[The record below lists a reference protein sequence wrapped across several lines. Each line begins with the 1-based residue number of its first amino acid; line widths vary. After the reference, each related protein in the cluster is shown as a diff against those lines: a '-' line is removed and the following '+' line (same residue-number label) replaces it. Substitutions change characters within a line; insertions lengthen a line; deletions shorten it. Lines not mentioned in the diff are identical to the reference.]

1 MKQIINALA
10 SIAGYFRHSSFFLLV
25 FLVLSLSSCFRQYY
39 QTNTVHATDSAAMS
53 NLRKE
58 SKHFIVHTPSGPFG
72 LKVVKLSSENIS
84 GEKDFLNPNNDRLL
98 NPLGE
103 RKNPMSRA
111 EKKVCTTEV
120 HLYTDS
126 YFENNNVLLTYNQIN
141 RMDVYGLDKKAIR
154 GSRIAGII
162 VITLGV
168 AAIIGI
174 SAAAVN
180 SMTWYY

>member
-10 SIAGYFRHSSFFLLV
+10 SIAGYFRHGSFFLLA

-39 QTNTVHATDSAAMS
+39 QTNTVHATDSAALS
-53 NLRKE
+53 NLQKE

-72 LKVVKLSSENIS
+72 LKDVKLSSENFS

-98 NPLGE
+98 NPQGE

-126 YFENNNVLLTYNQIN
+126 SFDNNNVRLTYNQIN

-154 GSRIAGII
+154 GSRITGII

-174 SAAAVN
+174 SAAALN